1 MKTRHFL
8 AWKGCSRAIAMQSV
22 CANLLAFLLLVF
34 FGAGAARGEDA
45 VNGSVA
51 NAASGPQSGQVKDL
65 VEQGRA
71 LYFGTQAFA
80 APAHVAGAS
89 LPVSA
94 AACVSCHGAL
104 GAGLREGAQ
113 AAPDITKKVAGDSAD
128 WLRATMQG
136 ITRGQRPLNASM
148 PRYELTQTEQ
158 AALAAYSPL
167 LGHANDAVRGVTESE
182 IVLGVYAAD
191 SASSLVGAHILAG
204 VTQAFAQA
212 NLQGGVHGRKL
223 KAIAVRTPDQ
233 TRSVFALVGSLN
245 EEASLEQL
253 LAARR
258 VPSLAALGLSRESV
272 NARGWVAPL
281 LPSLHEQAA
290 FLLQTLTA
298 KSAALQCS
306 PWLID
311 TVQITSEAD
320 SALGAVQRF
329 TRVQDAVVAT
339 RPQRLC
345 LGLIGTDAGS
355 APLLRALERDGTPV
369 PLLISLAAIGPATH
383 GLKSATHLQVLPA
396 PAAVAAHAGVAG
408 QSVWTSLGEA
418 AGRAVVEALSRSG
431 RRLQPEIALDSLR
444 GLTGYAP
451 LEDAALTWSRSSA
464 HGWRPALWTSSTDQA
479 GMRHS
484 E

>member
-1 MKTRHFL
+1 MKKRHFP
-8 AWKGCSRAIAMQSV
+8 AWKGRSRVTAMPSV

-34 FGAGAARGEDA
+34 FGAGAAWGEDA
-45 VNGSVA
+45 VYGSVA

-80 APAHVAGAS
+80 APARVAGAS

-104 GAGLREGAQ
+104 GAGVREGAQ
-113 AAPDITKKVAGDSAD
+113 AAPDITQRIAGDSAD
-128 WLRATMQG
+128 WLRAAMQG
-136 ITRGQRPLNASM
+136 ITRGQRLLNASM

-158 AALAAYSPL
+158 AALAAYAPL

-182 IVLGVYAAD
+182 IVLGVYAD
-191 SASSLVGAHILAG
+191 NNASSLVGSHILAG
-204 VTQAFAQA
+204 VAQAFAQA

-223 KAIAVRTPDQ
+223 KVIAVRTPEQ

-245 EEASLEQL
+245 EDASLAQL

-258 VPSLAALGLSRESV
+258 VPSLAALSLSRESV

-345 LGLIGTDAGS
+345 LGLIGTDASS

-369 PLLISLAAIGPATH
+369 PLLISLAAIGPATQS
-383 GLKSATHLQVLPA
+383 LKSATHLQVLPA

-431 RRLQPEIALDSLR
+431 RRLQPEIALASLR
-444 GLTGYAP
+444 GLAGYAP
-451 LEDAALTWSRSSA
+451 LEGTALAWSRNSA
-464 HGWRPALWTSSTDQA
+464 HGWRPVLWTSSTDHA
-479 GMRHS
+479 GMGHS